1 MLVIVNEIPYAH
13 LHSDDYI
20 YLTPISLHAI
30 LDLSFKKKITFKFLK

>member
-1 MLVIVNEIPYAH
+1 MLVTVNEIPYAH

-30 LDLSFKKKITFKFLK
+30 HNLSFKKITLKVLK